1 MKEETFQKAEELR
14 NKISYYKKNISECES
29 LLKVKN
35 DLTRIVFK
43 NPDVL
48 LNDVHFQ
55 EDKGFIKTALKI
67 AIIEFKERLSLY
79 EKELDE
85 L

>member
-1 MKEETFQKAEELR
+1 MKEETFRKAEELR
-14 NKISYYKKNISECES
+14 NKISYCKRNISECEK
-29 LLKVKN
+29 LLERGIEQ
-35 DLTRIVFK
+35 TRIIFK

-67 AIIEFKERLSLY
+67 ALIEFKESLSLH